1 MQARLLQLE
10 EELNTA
16 LTKNNSLEKTKARL
30 TGELEDVQIDL
41 DRVRKSFLVSVTRIL
56 NFIYFSGKCFSNV
69 LDNSY
74 PPNKVC
80 TSYFGNLTGYV
91 CVFS

>member
-41 DRVRKSFLVSVTRIL
+41 DRVRKSFFVSV
-56 NFIYFSGKCFSNV
+56 NQN
-69 LDNSY
+69 
-74 PPNKVC
+74 
-80 TSYFGNLTGYV
+80 
-91 CVFS
+91 